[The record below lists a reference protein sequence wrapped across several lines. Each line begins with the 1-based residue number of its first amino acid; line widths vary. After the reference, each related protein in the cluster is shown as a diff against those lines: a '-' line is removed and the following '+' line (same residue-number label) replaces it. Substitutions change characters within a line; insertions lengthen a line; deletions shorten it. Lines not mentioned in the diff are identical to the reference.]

1 MRTPNLFDT
10 LISLAAPK
18 GRQDFVIKA
27 LATNAFAAFW
37 FLMLEI
43 WLHGGDAFNALHL
56 VLGIMLISIPLSCF
70 GLAAIGYLSGL
81 RRELAHLAATDLLTG
96 LKNRRAFLAA
106 AQTATAQKRG
116 VLMMIDLDH
125 FKKINDTYGHAVGD
139 ECLRAMAD
147 VLREQVREND
157 ILGRLGGEEFAILLV
172 DAPIEAAV
180 QIGERICAGVDL
192 SLENVDSVVKI
203 TASVGVVEKPETDD
217 FESVLTLADM
227 AMYQAKADGRAR
239 VVFWEKGVTARVC
252 AEPA

>member
-1 MRTPNLFDT
+1 VTPKGGIDYLSKAMLVNAAVVLVFFQIEVLVHDADTHHAAEHVVST
-10 LISLAAPK
+10 LILSVPFSL
-18 GRQDFVIKA
+18 
-27 LATNAFAAFW
+27 LA
-37 FLMLEI
+37 
-43 WLHGGDAFNALHL
+43 
-56 VLGIMLISIPLSCF
+56 
-70 GLAAIGYLSGL
+70 LAAIWYLNTL